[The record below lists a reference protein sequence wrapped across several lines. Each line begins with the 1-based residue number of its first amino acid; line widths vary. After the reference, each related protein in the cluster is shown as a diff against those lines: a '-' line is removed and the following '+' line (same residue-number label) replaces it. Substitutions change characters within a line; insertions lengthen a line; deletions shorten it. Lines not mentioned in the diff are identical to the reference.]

1 MYNAVVRNF
10 QVREDD
16 YLEFKK
22 KKIMRKMTKTRIKN
36 IGLYYLKRFETSVA
50 NLRGVLQRRVNDY
63 AYHNI
68 EFNKREAYD
77 WVEEVLS
84 DFKDKGYLD
93 DARYSEMKIK
103 SYISAGKSIRYI
115 HGKLRE
121 KGIDEDL
128 IESLIDDCDFNPFD
142 AAMKLARKKRI
153 GPYCT
158 NETIRKERY
167 SKDLAVLVR
176 AGFDYAVAIKVLESE
191 ID

>member
-1 MYNAVVRNF
+1 MESLQAVSPNQNYVDIYE
-10 QVREDD
+10 Q
-16 YLEFKK
+16 
-22 KKIMRKMTKTRIKN
+22 
-36 IGLYYLKRFETSVA
+36 
-50 NLRGVLQRRVNDY
+50 
-63 AYHNI
+63 
-68 EFNKREAYD
+68 
-77 WVEEVLS
+77 
-84 DFKDKGYLD
+84 
-93 DARYSEMKIK
+93 
-103 SYISAGKSIRYI
+103 
-115 HGKLRE
+115 LRE